1 MRNFY
6 LSAILMV
13 ASGFAISAKAQFAT
27 MGPWDPQG
35 VPSYLMSPGDVIS
48 QSLLDQLDASLPE
61 SYPVPLYHP
70 EYLQQPL
77 TDMKLLQAGDVWITF
92 VSEGATFLNALGYYT
107 YDLNNPPATPPAHSN
122 ITVIYPNTSLPGS
135 GGWLNRGD
143 KVYLGHYPANTG
155 IGFVLMA
162 NGFDQPTSTVTP
174 GIGMYYS
181 NPSFNP
187 EVDPLL
193 KRHHVFLYDTT
204 TKHIILGF
212 EDKNRENGTSDHDF
226 NDVLFY
232 LTATPDNAFD
242 TTGIPHLS
250 TPSDSTGS
258 GNNGGLES
266 ESLGQIVSKWRYDR
280 IKNDVSAK
288 IDYSK
293 TPDFAPHSP
302 TLGAK
307 KAGGLTLED
316 IVPETLEAGD
326 IKKLTS
332 PIDLLN
338 LTNAKEVI
346 AVDYIN
352 NNKAKAVI
360 LGLKTEGK
368 AYSHTKSICDRF
380 RGGKLIDV
388 KDITLQGFHFTR
400 FTLLQSDGTI
410 EYAMAFVIGKKA
422 GRNFY
427 TLQTNWLISS
437 YQQDETIYNIQLWGT
452 KPHFAT
458 KLAIDIINKLQGD
471 MPVQQ
476 LNNNELPSA
485 YMMEGR
491 RSKDQLQ
498 VFINNTGANANAY
511 LEFEER
517 PNELSGTG
525 MISKN
530 ISLLPGKNNL
540 VSLQIKDGYEYAGK
554 LYVNNHLVDEFYM
567 ADGNWGLDYEKAMT
581 DLVQYKTVNEPGR
594 IYPDDEYPA
603 YRSIVL
609 KADTRDY
616 ISVYKSLKAGFEDVD
631 LSAYKS
637 LKFSAKGSGK
647 VSITLVSST
656 IQKFAEQ
663 FTTELELS
671 ETEKEYIISLEDFA
685 SKAYGADVDLTKI
698 KSVVFSFTAP
708 GGVLRS
714 VNFSVSNLAFSAQ
727 DVVSNR
733 SLQSKVVRVYPN
745 PAGRVFQCSFV
756 SDQDRKVVIRITDL
770 SGKTLHTQEVNAIR
784 GTNTVSVTLPSYVPK
799 SLMLVNIAAD
809 VKYDAA
815 RILVQ

>member
-6 LSAILMV
+6 LSAILII
-13 ASGFAISAKAQFAT
+13 AGCFSLSAKAQFAT
-27 MGPWDPQG
+27 MGPWDVQG
-35 VPSYLMSPGDVIS
+35 VPSYLVSPGDVIS

-77 TDMKLLQAGDVWITF
+77 TDMKLIQAGDVWITF

-162 NGFDQPTSTVTP
+162 NGFDQPTSSVTP

-181 NPSFNP
+181 NPNFNP
-187 EVDPLL
+187 EADPLL

-212 EDKNRENGTSDHDF
+212 EDKHRENGLSDHDF

-250 TPSDSTGS
+250 TPADSTGS

-266 ESLGQIVSKWRYDR
+266 ESLGQLVSKWRYDR
-280 IKNDVSAK
+280 IKNDVVSK
-288 IDYSK
+288 IDYSQIRN
-293 TPDFAPHSP
+293 FEPHSA

-316 IVPETLEAGD
+316 IIPLTLESGD

-332 PIDLLN
+332 PLDLLN
-338 LTNAKEVI
+338 LTKAQEVI
-346 AVDYIN
+346 AVDYVN

-360 LGLKTEGK
+360 LGLRTEGK

-388 KDITLQGFHFTR
+388 KDIQIKGFNFTR
-400 FTLLQSDGTI
+400 FTLLQNDGTI
-410 EYAMAFVIGKKA
+410 EYAMSFVIGKKT
-422 GRNFY
+422 GRNSY

-458 KLAIDIINKLQGD
+458 KLAIDIITTLEGD
-471 MPVQQ
+471 MPVVQ
-476 LNNNELPSA
+476 LNNSGLPSA
-485 YMMEGR
+485 YMMEGKR
-491 RSKDQLQ
+491 NKDQLEIY
-498 VFINNTGANANAY
+498 INNTGNNANAY

-525 MISKN
+525 IITQN
-530 ISLLPGKNNL
+530 ITLIPGKNN
-540 VSLQIKDGYEYAGK
+540 VASLQIKDGYEYAGK
-554 LYVNNHLVDEFYM
+554 LFVNNILVDEFYM

-581 DLVQYKTVNEPGR
+581 QIVQYKTVNEPGR
-594 IYPDDEYPA
+594 IYKDDEYPG
-603 YRSIVL
+603 YRSVIL

-616 ISVYKSLKAGFEDVD
+616 ISIYKSLKAGFEDAD
-631 LSAYKS
+631 LTAYKS
-637 LKFSAKGSGK
+637 LKFTAKGSGK
-647 VSITLVSST
+647 VTITIVSSA
-656 IQKFAEQ
+656 IQKFADQ
-663 FTTELELS
+663 FSTEVEL
-671 ETEKEYIISLEDFA
+671 TEADKDYTISLEDFA
-685 SKAYGADVDLTKI
+685 SKTYGADIDLSKI
-698 KSVVFSFTAP
+698 KTVVFSFTAP

-714 VNFSVSNLAFSAQ
+714 VNFSVGNLAFSQ
-727 DVVSNR
+727 QSIVSNR
-733 SLQSKVVRVYPN
+733 SLQSKVVRIYPN
-745 PAGRVFQCSFV
+745 PAGRVFQCSFD

-770 SGKTLHTQEVNAIR
+770 SGKILHTKEVNAIR
-784 GTNTVSVTLPSYVPK
+784 GTNTVTVELPSYISK

-815 RILVQ
+815 RILVE